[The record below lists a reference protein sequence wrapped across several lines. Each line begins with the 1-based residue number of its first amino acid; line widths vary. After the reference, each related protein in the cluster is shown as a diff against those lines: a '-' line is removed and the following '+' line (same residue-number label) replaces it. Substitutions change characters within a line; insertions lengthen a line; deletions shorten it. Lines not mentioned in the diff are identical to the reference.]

1 MPYRYAASTKSAIVC
16 IGAQEMWKFCTTF
29 FTGVEVT
36 TFLENC
42 GLGDLV
48 VASIAGRNRKVAEAF
63 VTAGKVSVLRT
74 KVGSFNW
81 LRVSLLS
88 TGSGY

>member
-1 MPYRYAASTKSAIVC
+1 
-16 IGAQEMWKFCTTF
+16 MWKFCAMF
-29 FTGVEVT
+29 FTGVELT

-63 VTAGKVSVLRT
+63 VTAGKVRILDV
-74 KVGSFNW
+74 KVGS
-81 LRVSLLS
+81 LRLRISLQVINA
-88 TGSGY
+88 

>member
-1 MPYRYAASTKSAIVC
+1 MMTIILPSDCSYAASTKSAIVC
-16 IGAQEMWKFCTTF
+16 IGAQEMWKFCTMF

-63 VTAGKVSVLRT
+63 VTAGKVSWSHYL
-74 KVGSFNW
+74 
-81 LRVSLLS
+81 
-88 TGSGY
+88 

>member
-1 MPYRYAASTKSAIVC
+1 M
-16 IGAQEMWKFCTTF
+16 F
-29 FTGVEVT
+29 FTGVELT

-63 VTAGKVSVLRT
+63 VTAGKVRILDV
-74 KVGSFNW
+74 KVGS
-81 LRVSLLS
+81 LRLRISLQMMNAQSLLYKS
-88 TGSGY
+88 S

>member
-1 MPYRYAASTKSAIVC
+1 
-16 IGAQEMWKFCTTF
+16 MWKFCTTF
-29 FTGVEVT
+29 FTGVELT

-63 VTAGKVSVLRT
+63 VTAGKVRILDVM
-74 KVGSFNW
+74 VGS
-81 LRVSLLS
+81 LRLRISLQMMNAQSLLYKS
-88 TGSGY
+88 S